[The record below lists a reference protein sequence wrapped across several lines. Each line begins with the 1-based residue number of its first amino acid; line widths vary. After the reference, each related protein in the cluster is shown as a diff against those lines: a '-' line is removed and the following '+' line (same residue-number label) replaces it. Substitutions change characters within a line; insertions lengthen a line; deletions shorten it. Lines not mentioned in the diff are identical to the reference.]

1 MYKKCLKGKSMC
13 TASSDHRPRQRVWF
27 CLRKFTLL
35 KILLYYPFINWKNDL
50 QKRRKMK
57 IHQTGKEFFTKAP
70 VFFKKAKIIQKPT
83 TSQPGEP
90 GDVLPIRGSLIFL
103 IITFAS
109 SISALNHNCSDFT
122 NIPAGALSLM
132 ETWSIFSLILR
143 NNGWFIH
150 PFQSSGIT
158 IEKTILESLAVASVA
173 NWEEGLE
180 LLWIIWNTSRII
192 SFIIIITSRCW
203 FCFPKNCHSHH

>member
-1 MYKKCLKGKSMC
+1 MYNKCLKGKSML
-13 TASSDHRPRQRVWF
+13 AIGPLSNPRRVQVSRGGS
-27 CLRKFTLL
+27 CAQLPQTIALDKGSV
-35 KILLYYPFINWKNDL
+35 NWKNDL

-70 VFFKKAKIIQKPT
+70 VFSRN
-83 TSQPGEP
+83 SQNHPKTHDLAANREP

-132 ETWSIFSLILR
+132 ETWSIF
-143 NNGWFIH
+143 
-150 PFQSSGIT
+150 
-158 IEKTILESLAVASVA
+158 
-173 NWEEGLE
+173 
-180 LLWIIWNTSRII
+180 
-192 SFIIIITSRCW
+192 
-203 FCFPKNCHSHH
+203 

>member
-1 MYKKCLKGKSMC
+1 MYNKCLKVDAVDACNWSSVKS
-13 TASSDHRPRQRVWF
+13 SRVQVSIGS
-27 CLRKFTLL
+27 CAQLPQTIALDKGSV
-35 KILLYYPFINWKNDL
+35 NWKNDL

-57 IHQTGKEFFTKAP
+57 IHQTGKEFFTKKTR
-70 VFFKKAKIIQKPT
+70 FFQEIAKIIQKPT

-90 GDVLPIRGSLIFL
+90 GDLLPIRGSLIFL

-132 ETWSIFSLILR
+132 ETWSICSPILR
-143 NNGWFIH
+143 NNRWYIH

-158 IEKTILESLAVASVA
+158 HHWKKSMNVKAGEPSCCGCNTLRRRVGMCMNCYPPWNWQFAPENGWLEY
-173 NWEEGLE
+173 
-180 LLWIIWNTSRII
+180 
-192 SFIIIITSRCW
+192 
-203 FCFPKNCHSHH
+203 

>member
-90 GDVLPIRGSLIFL
+90 GDVLPIEVPWSFW
-103 IITFAS
+103 S
-109 SISALNHNCSDFT
+109 SPLLVLSALWITTAVISPTFQRVLFLWWKLGRFFHRFLGTTDGLYTRFKVVVS
-122 NIPAGALSLM
+122 PLKKQYWRAWL
-132 ETWSIFSLILR
+132 LR
-143 NNGWFIH
+143 
-150 PFQSSGIT
+150 
-158 IEKTILESLAVASVA
+158 V
-173 NWEEGLE
+173 
-180 LLWIIWNTSRII
+180 
-192 SFIIIITSRCW
+192 
-203 FCFPKNCHSHH
+203 